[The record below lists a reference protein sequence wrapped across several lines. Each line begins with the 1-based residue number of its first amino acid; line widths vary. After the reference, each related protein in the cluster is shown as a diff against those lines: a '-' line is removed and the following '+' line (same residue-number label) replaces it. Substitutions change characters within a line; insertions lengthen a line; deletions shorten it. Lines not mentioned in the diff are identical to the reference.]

1 MNSPNQP
8 DLFGDMPAQEP
19 EALKANQRENPR
31 LPGSVI
37 LIAQNGPGLNAQQ
50 RAFNKL
56 SLDIEAERARLLEWQ
71 SYRLSFSETMAQRME
86 PAQAKL
92 RACNR
97 KFVILADQAVIDSQ
111 AKGAKRLSKKRK
123 TILQDIIVTLIEGME
138 PAEGELENAE
148 LDAIYERHT
157 GVSAEE
163 RREFEMANVEDF
175 LVEEFG
181 LDMRQG
187 EKPESIDELLR
198 QAREKIDQ
206 AEQQKANNRE
216 SRRAERHEKT
226 GKISPAAEQKAKA
239 ARDMKQTV
247 REIYR
252 KLASDL
258 HPDREADPAERAR
271 KTELMQRINA
281 AYESNNLLD
290 LLNLQMEVAQISEF
304 MLAAISSE
312 RLKNFIKV
320 LQEQLK
326 TLKGEVRD
334 IAQGFAAMFDLWPSD
349 VPKNIRAAQEIVEDE
364 IADVLKDIEM
374 VEYDCAMIVIPA
386 QRDQCIDR
394 LDILGGGF

>member
-1 MNSPNQP
+1 MNSPKQH
-8 DLFGDMPAQEP
+8 DLFGDTPAQEP
-19 EALKANQRENPR
+19 QAANADQRASLRPV
-31 LPGSVI
+31 GSVV

-71 SYRLSFSETMAQRME
+71 NYRLSFGETMVLRME

-92 RACNR
+92 RASRR
-97 KFVILADQAVIDSQ
+97 KFVILADQAFVDSQ

-123 TILQDIIVTLIEGME
+123 IILQELITTLIEGME
-138 PAEGELENAE
+138 PTEDELEDAE

-157 GVSAEE
+157 GVSAQE

-187 EKPESIDELLR
+187 EKPENIDDLLR

-206 AEQQKANNRE
+206 AAQQKASNRE
-216 SRRAERHEKT
+216 SRRTERHEKT
-226 GKISPAAEQKAKA
+226 GKISPAAEQKAQA

-281 AYESNNLLD
+281 AYEHNNLLD

-320 LQEQLK
+320 LNEQLK
-326 TLKGEVRD
+326 TLKNEIRD
-334 IAQGFAAMFDLWPSD
+334 ITQGFAATFDLWPTD
-349 VPKNIRAAQEIVEDE
+349 APKNVKAAQEIVEDE
-364 IADVLKDIEM
+364 IAEVLQDVEM
-374 VEYDCAMIVIPA
+374 IEYDCAMIVIPA

-394 LDILGGGF
+394 LEIMGGGF